1 MDGDHERSE
10 VTVAEGEAIRS
21 STIVKRV
28 PLTNDIGEVPRQ
40 VVAATYVES
49 RKSRSIEGYNAR
61 CFVRTCRGPIPIEGK
76 SSGASR
82 TVGFFLT
89 SWGRTRKNFFF
100 SRSVNQLSISIRSNP
115 ASPTRLPCLK
125 MFWLVRWEN
134 MEISK
139 GSKGNFRRSGL
150 GHESR
155 L

>member
-49 RKSRSIEGYNAR
+49 RKSRSIEAHDHFLWLNAYNNLVTTR
-61 CFVRTCRGPIPIEGK
+61 IEDPHDPRGFDKDTMQGVL
-76 SSGASR
+76 SGPVVDQYRSR
-82 TVGFFLT
+82 AN
-89 SWGRTRKNFFF
+89 RP
-100 SRSVNQLSISIRSNP
+100 LSISIRSN
-115 ASPTRLPCLK
+115 RLPCLK